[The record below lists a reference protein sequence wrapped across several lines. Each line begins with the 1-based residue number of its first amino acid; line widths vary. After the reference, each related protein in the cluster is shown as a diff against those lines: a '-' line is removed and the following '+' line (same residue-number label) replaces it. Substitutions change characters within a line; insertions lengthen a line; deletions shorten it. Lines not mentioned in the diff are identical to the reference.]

1 MRVLYSKNLVFI
13 SKPRCGS
20 TSIRKTLDQ
29 YAQQQ
34 KGDFGVDY
42 ADEYP
47 PYHPHITA
55 PHLKKLL
62 KINFPSRVF
71 PESFICIRH
80 PLDMLFS
87 YYKYFSPDRSCLYNY
102 NKGYEKNHKISYE
115 RWIISGKVG
124 INPNWAKLA
133 PPWITGSNFSP
144 LSLEAHSENDKCK
157 NIIDNIF
164 KIEEIET
171 LENWLSGKL
180 GSKIVIPKINK
191 SLALKIPPVSTEAL
205 ERIRHMFP
213 KESAIYNV

>member
-80 PLDMLFS
+80 PLDC
-87 YYKYFSPDRSCLYNY
+87 YFHTINTFPQTGLAFIITIKDT
-102 NKGYEKNHKISYE
+102 KKIIKFHTSD
-115 RWIISGKVG
+115 G
-124 INPNWAKLA
+124 
-133 PPWITGSNFSP
+133 
-144 LSLEAHSENDKCK
+144 
-157 NIIDNIF
+157 
-164 KIEEIET
+164 
-171 LENWLSGKL
+171 
-180 GSKIVIPKINK
+180 
-191 SLALKIPPVSTEAL
+191 
-205 ERIRHMFP
+205 
-213 KESAIYNV
+213 